1 LLFHSTIWKERGL
14 LTTKGAPIINAAL
27 ITQVLEALH
36 LPSQIGITHCK
47 AHQTDWLLYHY
58 HRKQLSRYRGKI
70 SSPPIYT
77 STNHVPPYPHFLS
90 PH

>member
-36 LPSQIGITHCK
+36 LPSQIGITHC
-47 AHQTDWLLYHY
+47 
-58 HRKQLSRYRGKI
+58 
-70 SSPPIYT
+70 
-77 STNHVPPYPHFLS
+77 
-90 PH
+90 